1 MTQVTFRIDKR
12 KAKIVR
18 QGLQDLAADIP
29 KIGRREVR
37 NTLERI
43 LRVMKIYP
51 PERAGQTYVRTFK
64 LKRGWKIQGAGAT
77 GYKLINRARFKGRSY
92 VKFVVGDSTG
102 AGQAWMHKGRW
113 PIFANVVDKEVR
125 KLPIEVHRALKLSG
139 RKLKLR

>member
-1 MTQVTFRIDKR
+1 MTQITFRLDER

-18 QGLQDLAADIP
+18 QGLRDLAADIP

-51 PERAGQTYVRTFK
+51 SERPGQTYVRTFK
-64 LKRGWKIQGAGAT
+64 LKRGWKIQGAGPT

-92 VKFVVGDSTG
+92 VKFVVGDSSG
-102 AGQAWMHKGRW
+102 MGQAWMHKGRW
-113 PIFANVVDKEVR
+113 PIFGNVVEKEVR
-125 KLPIEVHRALKLSG
+125 KLPIEIHRALKLSG
-139 RKLKLR
+139 KKLNLR